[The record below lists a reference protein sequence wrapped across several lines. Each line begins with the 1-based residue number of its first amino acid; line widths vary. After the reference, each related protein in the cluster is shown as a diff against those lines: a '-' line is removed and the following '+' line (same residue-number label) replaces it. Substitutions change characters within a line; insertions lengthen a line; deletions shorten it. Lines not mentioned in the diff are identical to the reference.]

1 MRSITR
7 IFFLAA
13 LSIAVAGT
21 APLRADPAA
30 EVVSFSIFKTVDLA
44 KLAKGDPM
52 VAHGPTMKFPRGIE
66 VESLFIL
73 PMPVQR
79 ANELQMRWDGARHS
93 ELKIFQ
99 HVALP
104 RKPTLSDFQQIASAP
119 ANSSVKAFVAAT
131 EKLNPERPELQMS
144 DAEAKLFSKS
154 DGAAK
159 GAMPANVSAF
169 WSNLLH
175 KRATAYLSGGLPGQP
190 AILAGGKTIRAVD
203 EANELLREH
212 PRIRKQFS
220 ALADTMLGGRS
231 NPELYY
237 ELFDV
242 EGRAALSLGASYSKA
257 VGEGWQGGTVQ
268 FYSSDG
274 FNVMLTF
281 TQLWPVQIDGKPM
294 TLVWRGDFVA
304 ANRLGEL
311 RGIERSGAAVAMR
324 KEVQKNVTAMVK
336 DLSSKR

>member
-1 MRSITR
+1 MRSFTR
-7 IFFLAA
+7 TSLLVS
-13 LSIAVAGT
+13 LSFAVVGT

-30 EVVSFSIFKTVDLA
+30 EIVSFSIFKTVDLA

-52 VAHGPTMKFPRGIE
+52 VAHGPAMKFARGLE
-66 VESLFIL
+66 VESVFVL

-79 ANELQMRWDGARHS
+79 ANELQMHWDGARHS

-99 HVALP
+99 HVDLP
-104 RKPTLSDFQQIASAP
+104 RKPALADFQQIASAP
-119 ANSSVKAFVAAT
+119 ANSSVKAFVTAT

-144 DAEAKLFSKS
+144 AAEAKQFTKS
-154 DGAAK
+154 DGASK
-159 GAMPANVSAF
+159 GAMSANVSAF

-175 KRATAYLSGGLPGQP
+175 KRATAFLSGGLPGQP
-190 AILAGGKTIRAVD
+190 AILAGGKAIRAVD
-203 EANELLREH
+203 EANELLRER
-212 PRIRKQFS
+212 PGIRKQFS
-220 ALADTMLGGRS
+220 ALADTMLGGKA
-231 NPELYY
+231 NPELNY

-294 TLVWRGDFVA
+294 TLVWRGDLVA
-304 ANRLGEL
+304 ANQLGDL
-311 RGIERSGAAVAMR
+311 RGIERSGSAVAMR
-324 KEVQKNVTAMVK
+324 KEIQKNVNAMVK